1 MNAVI
6 ASESFRYL
14 RPDLNQ
20 PGIQIQGNVAS
31 WTRKTGG
38 ANKRP
43 NFAAR
48 GGNKLRQLFRW
59 HATSDYSRGNR
70 LRIREFDFVGH
81 TVVGLTIELS
91 HAGPRTQANPRLPGK
106 PEALPGVGCS
116 DLVSRHGQSSRV
128 P

>member
-81 TVVGLTIELS
+81 TVVGLTSEVSDGDEPILAS
-91 HAGPRTQANPRLPGK
+91 QLTLNWPAHTRSLDRL
-106 PEALPGVGCS
+106 VMC
-116 DLVSRHGQSSRV
+116 DL
-128 P
+128 